1 MVFIETAVFTAQ
13 IKALVSDEEYT
24 ALQHELVADPGAGD
38 LIAGTGGLR
47 KIRIAAKGKGKRG
60 GARLIYFYFV
70 AKDRIAML
78 LAYPKGVKDD
88 LTVKEKR
95 ILAGIIKTWR
105 HAR

>member
-1 MVFIETAVFTAQ
+1 MIFIETAVFTAQ
-13 IKALVSDEEYT
+13 IKALLDDEAY
-24 ALQHELVADPGAGD
+24 AAFQSELAADPEAGVV
-38 LIAGTGGLR
+38 IPGTGGLR
-47 KIRIAAKGKGKRG
+47 KLRVAAKGKGKRG
-60 GARLIYFYFV
+60 GARVIYFYFI
-70 AKDRIAML
+70 ANDRIAML